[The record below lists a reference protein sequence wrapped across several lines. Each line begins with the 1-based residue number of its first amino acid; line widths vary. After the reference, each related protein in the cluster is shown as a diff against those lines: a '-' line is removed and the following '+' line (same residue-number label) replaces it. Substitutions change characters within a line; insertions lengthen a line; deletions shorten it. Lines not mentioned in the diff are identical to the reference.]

1 MGKTTMIDPHF
12 QKVFSL
18 ALGIKDPWYIKCL
31 DMVPSAKN
39 PEILEMRVEVDFLEG
54 SKFSYNAM
62 RNCTLSMTPGRE
74 YEGTLTSSSTGHK
87 APEIELDETEA
98 SGRGI

>member
-1 MGKTTMIDPHF
+1 MGETTMIDPHF

-18 ALGIKDPWYIKCL
+18 ALGIKEPWYINSL

-54 SKFSYNAM
+54 SKFSYNTM
-62 RNCTLSMTPGRE
+62 RNCILSMTPGRE
-74 YEGTLTSSSTGHK
+74 YGGT
-87 APEIELDETEA
+87 
-98 SGRGI
+98 